1 MIQNNFTQCRYFHLL
16 PLGSSAICTH
26 CTKGTTQMEEDLCE
40 GLGLPSTR
48 PPQDRGRSKAWFSGC
63 SATREG
69 VLGIFSIEKST
80 TFVQG
85 RVNSF
90 ISLLPTIHFLLLSK
104 GSGGDLSN
112 GRAWTPERG
121 HLWNTPVGTS
131 HSGCLRNA
139 GLLLDLFLASART
152 TKKNHAH
159 THTKEKTNKKNP
171 AHWFCN

>member
-1 MIQNNFTQCRYFHLL
+1 MLL
-16 PLGSSAICTH
+16 LSFASTKVICHMHSLHKRNHADGRGSLWRARAPKHKT
-26 CTKGTTQMEEDLCE
+26 
-40 GLGLPSTR
+40 
-48 PPQDRGRSKAWFSGC
+48 DRGRSKAWFSGC

-85 RVNSF
+85 CVNSF

-139 GLLLDLFLASART
+139 GLLLDLFLASARR